1 MKTVIIDTETTGLVV
16 EGAPL
21 TEQPRVIELAAL
33 VLTDS
38 AAPKE
43 FSQLYNPLEPLPE
56 EIQKI
61 TGLSDDVLRGAP
73 SWSMKEVLR
82 VEELLAGADWIVAHN
97 APFDIT
103 MLGFEFQ
110 RVGRRWLG
118 RQTLCTAAAA
128 KEQFG
133 VRPRLAQLYKN
144 LTGDGAPR
152 KAHRAM
158 DDVWTLFEAL
168 KAWPEVRDLVLAGVR
183 YE

>member
-21 TEQPRVIELAAL
+21 TEQPRVIEFAAL
-33 VLTDS
+33 ALTDR
-38 AAPKE
+38 AAPLE
-43 FSQLYNPLEPLPE
+43 FSQLYKPVVPLPE

-61 TGLSDDVLRGAP
+61 TGLSDDMLSTAP
-73 SWSMKEVLR
+73 SWSLKEALR
-82 VEELLAGADWIVAHN
+82 IEEFLAGADWIVAHN
-97 APFDIT
+97 APFDVT

-110 RVGRRWLG
+110 RVGRQWLD
-118 RQTLCTAAAA
+118 RKTLCTAAAA

-144 LTGDGAPR
+144 LTKDEAPR
-152 KAHRAM
+152 KAHRAL

-168 KAWPEVRDLVLAGVR
+168 KAWPEVSELVLNGAR